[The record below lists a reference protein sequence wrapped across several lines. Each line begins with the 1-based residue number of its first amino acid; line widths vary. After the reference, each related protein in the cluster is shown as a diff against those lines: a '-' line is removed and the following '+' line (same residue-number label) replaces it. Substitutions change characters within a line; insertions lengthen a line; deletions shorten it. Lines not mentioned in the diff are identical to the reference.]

1 MNFGNPHFAEPQW
14 LWVAVFAPLALLALQ
29 RYAARARRKQLG
41 QLADVSRLEALT
53 RTHSTLR
60 RHIKDAI
67 LVAAVAAIGLALA
80 RPQWGE
86 QEDTTQLLGEDVV
99 FLLDCSK
106 SMLATDITPNRLQ
119 RAKYSIQDYVQNRSR
134 GRVGLVAFAGQ
145 AFLQCPL
152 TFDHQAFQDSLAVID
167 ERTIPIGGTDIG
179 RALDEGFRAMEKNSR
194 RKLLILV
201 TDGEDLE
208 KGAIKTAEKLEKEG
222 VVVFALGVGTPAG
235 SEITL
240 INEVG
245 QVSLLYDGQGQIV
258 RSKLDEATLTKV
270 AQTTHG
276 AYYPL
281 GAAGEGLARV
291 RVALDTLDIAV
302 GPRGAKRSGVER
314 FHWPVAIA
322 LLFLAGEPLLG
333 TRRRL
338 RET

>member
-1 MNFGNPHFAEPQW
+1 MTFSNPHFAEPQW
-14 LWVAVFAPLALLALQ
+14 LWLALLGPLVLMALQ
-29 RYAARARRKQLG
+29 RYAAAARRRQLR
-41 QLADVSRLEALT
+41 QIADPSRLGTLT
-53 RTHSTLR
+53 RTHSPLR
-60 RHIKDAI
+60 RHVKDFV
-67 LVAAVAAIGLALA
+67 LVLAVGAIGLALA

-86 QEDTTQLLGEDVV
+86 QEDTTQLLGEDIV
-99 FLLDCSK
+99 FLVDCSK
-106 SMLATDITPNRLQ
+106 SMLATDVTPNRLQ
-119 RAKYSIQDYVQNRSR
+119 RAKYSIQEYVQNRSR

-167 ERTIPIGGTDIG
+167 ERTIPVGGTDIG
-179 RALDEGFRAMEKNSR
+179 RALDEGFRAMEKGSR
-194 RKLLILV
+194 RKLLIIV

-208 KGAIKTAEKLEKEG
+208 KGAVKMAEKLEKEG

-240 INEVG
+240 INELG

-258 RSKLDEATLTKV
+258 RSKLDEETLTKV
-270 AQTTHG
+270 VQTTHG
-276 AYYPL
+276 AYYAL
-281 GAAGEGLARV
+281 GPAGEGLARV
-291 RVALDTLDIAV
+291 RVAMDTLDYAV

-314 FHWPVAIA
+314 FHLPVAIA
-322 LLFLAGEPLLG
+322 LVLLAGEPLIG